1 MGARAARP
9 QTPTPPV
16 AVLASLLET
25 ADLAV
30 GALVH
35 DVGLGWLSR
44 HRRRPSDPERRL
56 SAASEHQRRA
66 PPAGRGPPPTPPAA
80 RTGTLRSGSPVPC
93 PHGPPAFPLAGS
105 CRHS

>member
-16 AVLASLLET
+16 AVLASRLET
-25 ADLAV
+25 ADFAV

-44 HRRRPSDPERRL
+44 HRRRPSDPDRRL

-66 PPAGRGPPPTPPAA
+66 RPAGRGPPHTPQAA
-80 RTGTLRSGSPVPC
+80 VTETLRSGSPVS
-93 PHGPPAFPLAGS
+93 GPEGRPVFP
-105 CRHS
+105 